1 MNIVLKLKNEYN
13 GSVAHLMARN
23 LLIFFVVVLCVV
35 FVSITI
41 DNKFFHGRYR
51 NTFIYLLSKRT
62 NLIPEPRFR
71 NAVLSARTGELN
83 SSDAFSIRG
92 DIISINDNDESI
104 LLNTADGK
112 KEISLPYK
120 EFQNNQIRIMI
131 RDRSNKTEISWKS
144 TDIIPNII
152 SDALCVS
159 DFIDFVD
166 SKEFIPM
173 LNETLQIKYLFILER
188 PIVCNKN

>member
-13 GSVAHLMARN
+13 DSMVYIRARS
-23 LLIFFVVVLCVV
+23 LFTFFVVVLCLVLA
-35 FVSITI
+35 SITI
-41 DNKFFHGRYR
+41 DNKYFRGKYR
-51 NTFIYLLSKRT
+51 NTFLYFLSKRT

-71 NAVLSARTGELN
+71 NAVLSARAGELN

-104 LLNTADGK
+104 LLKMAEGK
-112 KEISLPYK
+112 KKIFLPYK

-131 RDRSNKTEISWKS
+131 RDRSNEAVISWKS

-152 SDALCVS
+152 SEALCVS

-188 PIVCNKN
+188 PIACK